1 MVMPKWE
8 NAGSTPTQDMRT
20 HVSWK
25 WFPGEPPSNYSYPD
39 LDEKGDE
46 VTLPEIRPAFV
57 GPKGNTYAATLNIPI
72 FWLDKVR
79 AGRGRIFIWGWGEY
93 NDVFKG
99 TTLHRTEFCIELTVL
114 NLGTAE
120 TKPQIVQA
128 VIYFPL
134 YGLFNS
140 PS

>member
-1 MVMPKWE
+1 LQAFRERHKALAAKHDMSVLPARKGKPEMIEPMRQRRANLE
-8 NAGSTPTQDMRT
+8 AAVGRGAGS
-20 HVSWK
+20 
-25 WFPGEPPSNYSYPD
+25 
-39 LDEKGDE
+39 
-46 VTLPEIRPAFV
+46 
-57 GPKGNTYAATLNIPI
+57 
-72 FWLDKVR
+72 
-79 AGRGRIFIWGWGEY
+79 GRIFIWGWGEY

-114 NLGTAE
+114 NLGTTE
-120 TKPQIVQA
+120 TKPQIA